1 MIAYDLR
8 CSAAHQFE
16 GWFGSSADYETQLC
30 SGLLKCPVCGDEAI
44 TKMLSAPNIGRKSN
58 QPSADV
64 PVETEPT
71 ALSVEDAPAQ
81 PAETTMVTNNAPAP
95 EAMAEMMGK
104 LANAQQEMLKESKWV
119 GRDFADEARAIHYGE
134 TDAQQIHG
142 EASPD
147 EAEALAEEGVTV
159 APLLFPYVP
168 PEAKN

>member
-16 GWFGSSADYETQLC
+16 GWFGSSADYESQLR
-30 SGLLKCPVCGDEAI
+30 SGLLKCPVCGDQAI
-44 TKMLSAPNIGRKSN
+44 TKMLSAPNIGRKGN

-64 PVETEPT
+64 LVETEVTAPPVTDVPAQPVETT
-71 ALSVEDAPAQ
+71 A
-81 PAETTMVTNNAPAP
+81 VTNNAAAP
-95 EAMAEMMGK
+95 EAVGEMMEK
-104 LANAQQEMLKESKWV
+104 LAGAQQEMLKESKWV
-119 GRDFADEARAIHYGE
+119 GRDFAEEARAIHYGE
-134 TDAQQIHG
+134 TDAHQIHG

-147 EAEALAEEGVTV
+147 EAKMLAEEGVTV